1 MTNEIL
7 PFSLYFIII
16 IFFLAGMKKRSIK
29 NHNSDMFDKTTNL
42 EKFLLDSEKKLKA
55 LKDLYVQ
62 DLISKKVYIDKT
74 EKIAKI
80 VNNVVSKDF
89 YDFAQKKNKEIIDEL
104 KNEIYGRFEN
114 IDSIEKKEVNID
126 MLLESVDKK
135 LEKKSLE
142 AYEK

>member
-29 NHNSDMFDKTTNL
+29 NHSSNMFDKKNDL

-62 DLISKKVYIDKT
+62 DLISKNVYIDKT
-74 EKIAKI
+74 DKIAKI
-80 VNNVVSKDF
+80 VNSVVNKDF
-89 YDFAQKKNKEIIDEL
+89 YDFAKKKNKEIIDEL
-104 KNEIYGRFEN
+104 KNEIYGRVEN
-114 IDSIEKKEVNID
+114 IDSIEKKDVNID
-126 MLLESVDKK
+126 ILLESIDKK
-135 LEKKSLE
+135 LEKKSIE
-142 AYEK
+142 VYEK

>member
-1 MTNEIL
+1 
-7 PFSLYFIII
+7 
-16 IFFLAGMKKRSIK
+16 
-29 NHNSDMFDKTTNL
+29 MFDKTTNL

-114 IDSIEKKEVNID
+114 IDSIEKKDVNID
-126 MLLESVDKK
+126 ILLESVDKK

>member
-29 NHNSDMFDKTTNL
+29 NRSSNIFDKKNDL

-62 DLISKKVYIDKT
+62 DLISKNVYIDKT
-74 EKIAKI
+74 DKIAKI
-80 VNNVVSKDF
+80 VNSVVNKDF
-89 YDFAQKKNKEIIDEL
+89 YDFAKKKNKEIIDEL
-104 KNEIYGRFEN
+104 KNEIYGRVEN
-114 IDSIEKKEVNID
+114 IDPIEKKDVNID
-126 MLLESVDKK
+126 ILLESIDKK
-135 LEKKSLE
+135 LEKKSIE
-142 AYEK
+142 VYEK